1 MPKKFS
7 IEEAQ
12 KTLDERNGNFIL
24 LNYNGMRNKADV
36 VCKKCGH
43 ISNVI
48 PDNLLRHKTD
58 INFGCKNCNRSQ
70 VLLKLKNNS
79 LEYISTNGYITKVKC
94 KICGKI
100 FEKRT
105 SLLISEKFLCPY
117 CNEDI
122 KNKKILE
129 HKELYKQNTIKCAE
143 RNHYIKKVID
153 LDSNYLYYCLGLFM
167 SDGHFNKNSK
177 RLQLYLNIRDFEV
190 IKNISNFLSCD
201 IILKGNNCGI
211 DIVCESILELINKYK
226 ISDRKTYKPC
236 DISSI
241 TGDKFIYFLIGFIDG
256 DGCIGFRSDSNT
268 PRIVIKLH
276 NSWKDNLEYMS
287 NSLYSYFGLLSAPK
301 ANVICNNKYA
311 TITWGNQKIL
321 FGLKNFIIS
330 NNIKVMNRK
339 WNKIKEMV

>member
-1 MPKKFS
+1 MF
-7 IEEAQ
+7 
-12 KTLDERNGNFIL
+12 
-24 LNYNGMRNKADV
+24 
-36 VCKKCGH
+36 
-43 ISNVI
+43 
-48 PDNLLRHKTD
+48 
-58 INFGCKNCNRSQ
+58 
-70 VLLKLKNNS
+70 
-79 LEYISTNGYITKVKC
+79 
-94 KICGKI
+94 
-100 FEKRT
+100 
-105 SLLISEKFLCPY
+105 
-117 CNEDI
+117 
-122 KNKKILE
+122 
-129 HKELYKQNTIKCAE
+129 
-143 RNHYIKKVID
+143 
-153 LDSNYLYYCLGLFM
+153 
-167 SDGHFNKNSK
+167 
-177 RLQLYLNIRDFEV
+177 
-190 IKNISNFLSCD
+190 
-201 IILKGNNCGI
+201 
-211 DIVCESILELINKYK
+211 LELINKYK

-256 DGCIGFRSDSNT
+256 DGCIGFRSDSNA